1 MAATIQRPDVNPS
14 QFTDVLGMAT
24 DTGKIGVIGS
34 NPPTSTFGFLA
45 GHDLVFQNPVGAYGQ
60 SGTIGVMGLATNDLA
75 TGVYGGGASHPG
87 TPGAGSIGVRGETF
101 TGVGVEGRSFGSG
114 LAGKFIGGVEVTGH
128 ITAHDVDVTGD
139 ITAHDVVLS
148 GGDCAEDFDI
158 AGLQAV
164 DPGTVMVVDE
174 AGSLQPCQDAYDKKV
189 TGVISGAGDY
199 KPGIILDKRESTSN
213 RLPLALLGK
222 VYCKV
227 DAEHG
232 SIQIGDLLTT
242 SSTSGHAMKAGDP
255 LKAFGAV
262 IGKALGPLTQGR
274 GLIPILVAL
283 Q

>member
-1 MAATIQRPDVNPS
+1 MAASIQRPDVNPS

-34 NPPTSTFGFLA
+34 NPNDKAFGFLA
-45 GHDLVFQNPVGAYGQ
+45 GQDLVFSQHAGVYGQ
-60 SGTIGVMGLATNDLA
+60 SDQQGVMGLSTSETG
-75 TGVYGGGASHPG
+75 TGVYGGGASHAG
-87 TPGAGSIGVRGETF
+87 APGAGCIGVRGETF
-101 TGVGVEGRSFGSG
+101 TGVGVQGHSFGSG

-128 ITAHDVDVTGD
+128 ITAHNVDVTGD
-139 ITAHDVVLS
+139 ITAHDIILS

-174 AGSLQPCQDAYDKKV
+174 AGSLQPCQSPYDKKV

-199 KPGIILDKRESTSN
+199 KPGIILDKRASTSN

-227 DAEHG
+227 DAEYG
-232 SIQIGDLLTT
+232 AIQIGDLLTT
-242 SSTSGHAMKAGDP
+242 SSTPGHAMRAGDP
-255 LKAFGAV
+255 LKAFGSV
-262 IGKALGPLTQGR
+262 IGKALRPIEGGQ